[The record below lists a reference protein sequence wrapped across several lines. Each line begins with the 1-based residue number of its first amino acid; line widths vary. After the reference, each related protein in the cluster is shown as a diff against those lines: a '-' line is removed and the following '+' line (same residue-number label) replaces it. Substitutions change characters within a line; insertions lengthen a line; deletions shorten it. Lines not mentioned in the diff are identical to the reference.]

1 VELPAGYFDVVTAID
16 VLYYFREPHQEFRV
30 LRRAIKQDGLLVC
43 CIPFGDT
50 QLLRNATAAG
60 RLLFRGSRSLLSSG
74 HVFFYSARSIRLLLQ
89 ATGFR
94 VLAIHA
100 LPGNRQSRAYQNLLY
115 TGYFAA
121 SRFLSWVSFGRLTL
135 SPNYLIIAMPSA
147 TEE

>member
-1 VELPAGYFDVVTAID
+1 
-16 VLYYFREPHQEFRV
+16 
-30 LRRAIKQDGLLVC
+30 
-43 CIPFGDT
+43 
-50 QLLRNATAAG
+50 
-60 RLLFRGSRSLLSSG
+60 
-74 HVFFYSARSIRLLLQ
+74 
-89 ATGFR
+89 